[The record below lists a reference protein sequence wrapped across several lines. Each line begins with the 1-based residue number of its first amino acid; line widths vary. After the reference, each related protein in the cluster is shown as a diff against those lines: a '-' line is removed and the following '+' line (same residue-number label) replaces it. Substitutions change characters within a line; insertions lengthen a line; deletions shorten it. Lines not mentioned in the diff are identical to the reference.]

1 MHNSFY
7 HRTLTSDQGL
17 QRSRTVSLDRHY
29 VDLSFTEGA
38 SMVWRCPQRQECC
51 DFPIYVRLLPQLLSV
66 HRQRHHQMIRGWV
79 PLANPLSNLDPTII
93 SMYFH
98 RQLML
103 STFYSQWHIRVL
115 DLSINYHHGKPTF
128 GIGLEKVR
136 LLLAIL
142 RRDWAPLRV
151 AILLLLFPS
160 HVALISGTAN
170 ITHFIKIRDI
180 IYYNL
185 LNLTL

>member
-17 QRSRTVSLDRHY
+17 QRSRKVSLDRHY
-29 VDLSFTEGA
+29 ADLSFTEGA

-51 DFPIYVRLLPQLLSV
+51 DFPIYVRLLPQLISV

-103 STFYSQWHIRVL
+103 STFCSQWHIRVL
-115 DLSINYHHGKPTF
+115 DLPINYHHGKIYLWDWSWKGSPTSCHSS
-128 GIGLEKVR
+128 ER
-136 LLLAIL
+136 LSSPKDCHSAAAI
-142 RRDWAPLRV
+142 PLSCR
-151 AILLLLFPS
+151 S
-160 HVALISGTAN
+160 HLWYC
-170 ITHFIKIRDI
+170 K
-180 IYYNL
+180 YYPFY
-185 LNLTL
+185 